1 MRVWCVT
8 DRETDQLR
16 TSGMVGVGITIGNT
30 LLNPGD
36 HMDVPPHLIAE
47 LQLGFRNGLLSMVE
61 PAALVVPVVDTVNI
75 AVPVVDSSPL
85 DLVVGTVDTTD
96 TAESDNNEQRRRRR

>member
-61 PAALVVPVVDTVNI
+61 PAALVVPVVD
-75 AVPVVDSSPL
+75 SSPL
-85 DLVVGTVDTTD
+85 DLVVGTVNTTD